1 MQTTKSSPPR
11 HLMRSTIL
19 SAFLFS
25 LLALPT
31 LLHAQG
37 GTLSGTV
44 ICGDTNTPARFARV
58 FLKPV
63 SLDPSIRDNYIQQM
77 LESQRSLQRVYGT
90 TNVTPA
96 PPPQQTQAQ
105 RDEITRNATTR

>member
-1 MQTTKSSPPR
+1 
-11 HLMRSTIL
+11 MRRTIL

-58 FLKPV
+58 L
-63 SLDPSIRDNYIQQM
+63 
-77 LESQRSLQRVYGT
+77 
-90 TNVTPA
+90 A
-96 PPPQQTQAQ
+96 P
-105 RDEITRNATTR
+105 